1 MLLMCWQKHKV
12 KYYIMITYRGFSTYN
27 RFKKFRLTDFEL
39 AKQDLFNHFHIRKG
53 EKLMNPNFGTIIWNI
68 LFEPFTEEI
77 KSAIV
82 DDINKIVKYDPRIEV
97 DSVEVTQFDHGLQVN
112 LSLTY
117 IPTDQT
123 GLMKM
128 RFDQNR
134 DSVEMVL

>member
-1 MLLMCWQKHKV
+1 
-12 KYYIMITYRGFSTYN
+12 MITYRGFSTYN

-53 EKLMNPNFGTIIWNI
+53 EKLMNPNFGTIIWNV

-82 DDINKIVKYDPRIEV
+82 SDINKIVKYDPRINV
-97 DSVEVTQFDHGLQVN
+97 DSVEITQFDHGLQVN

-123 GLMKM
+123 GPMKM
-128 RFDQNR
+128 RFDQNK
-134 DSVEMVL
+134 DFVTLVL